1 MQFFNDSTGAEYS
14 ESQFSVDKGTLQ
26 LHSITV
32 SVYIDISGRA
42 LSIEYVVCQQ
52 CNEQQ
57 NNSI

>member
-32 SVYIDISGRA
+32 YIEISGRA
-42 LSIEYVVCQQ
+42 LSIE
-52 CNEQQ
+52 
-57 NNSI
+57 